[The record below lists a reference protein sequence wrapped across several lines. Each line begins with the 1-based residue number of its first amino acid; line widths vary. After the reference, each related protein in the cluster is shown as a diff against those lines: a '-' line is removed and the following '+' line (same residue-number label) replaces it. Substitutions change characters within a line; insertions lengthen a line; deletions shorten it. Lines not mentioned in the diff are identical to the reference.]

1 MKTPSPFRTTS
12 FFLTG
17 ASLMLALFFA
27 VPTAPASDSPR
38 ATFLKN
44 ALGVVEAPDTA
55 FPRGNT
61 ADGAGALQN
70 NTTGV
75 WNSAFGNRALNQNTT
90 GGANNAVGVQALF
103 NNTQG
108 THNVANGVKALF
120 FNTPG

>member
-1 MKTPSPFRTTS
+1 MKTPIPFRTRS
-12 FFLTG
+12 FFLTA
-17 ASLMLALFFA
+17 ASLITLAFFLA

-44 ALGVVEAPDTA
+44 ALGEVEAPDTA

-108 THNVANGVKALF
+108 THNVAN
-120 FNTPG
+120 